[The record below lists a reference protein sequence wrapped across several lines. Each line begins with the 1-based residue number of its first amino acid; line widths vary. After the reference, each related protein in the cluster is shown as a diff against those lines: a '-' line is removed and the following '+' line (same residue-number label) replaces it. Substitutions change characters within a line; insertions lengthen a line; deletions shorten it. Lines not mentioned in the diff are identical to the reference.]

1 MERTKFKLPILRR
14 IIMTYLG
21 MYLLLLLDGFNTTTT
36 IVATACLIWAG
47 IVYVITST
55 ENCDTEVRK
64 ECIKELY
71 ADLSLKVGII
81 SMFLAVF
88 VPTTKQAALIY
99 IAPKVINNEVIENV
113 PEITKLGTEYLK
125 ELLKEKTD
133 DIKR

>member
-1 MERTKFKLPILRR
+1 
-14 IIMTYLG
+14 MTYLG
-21 MYLLLLLDGFNTTTT
+21 MYLMLLLDGFNTATS

-55 ENCDTEVRK
+55 ENCDTEVRN

-71 ADLSLKVGII
+71 ADLSLKIGII
-81 SMFLAVF
+81 SMLLAVF

-99 IAPKVINNEVIENV
+99 IAPKIVNNEVIENV

-125 ELLKEKTD
+125 ELLKEKTN
-133 DIKR
+133 DIKG

>member
-1 MERTKFKLPILRR
+1 
-14 IIMTYLG
+14 
-21 MYLLLLLDGFNTTTT
+21 MYLMLLLDGFNT
-36 IVATACLIWAG
+36 ATSVVSTFCLMWAG
-47 IVYVITST
+47 IIYVVASVQD
-55 ENCDTEVRK
+55 CDAEVRD
-64 ECIKELY
+64 ECIKALY

-125 ELLKEKTD
+125 ELLKEKTN
-133 DIKR
+133 DIKG

>member
-1 MERTKFKLPILRR
+1 
-14 IIMTYLG
+14 
-21 MYLLLLLDGFNTTTT
+21 MYLMLLLDGFNTTTSVIS
-36 IVATACLIWAG
+36 IVCLMWAG
-47 IVYVITST
+47 LIYVITAT
-55 ENCDTEVRK
+55 QDCDTEVRN

-71 ADLSLKVGII
+71 ADLSLKVGVI
-81 SMFLAVF
+81 SMLLAVF

-99 IAPKVINNEVIENV
+99 IAPKIINNEVIENV

>member
-1 MERTKFKLPILRR
+1 
-14 IIMTYLG
+14 
-21 MYLLLLLDGFNTTTT
+21 MYLILLLDGFNTASSV
-36 IVATACLIWAG
+36 ISIACLIWAG

-55 ENCDTEVRK
+55 ENCDAEVRN

-81 SMFLAVF
+81 SMFLAIF

-99 IAPKVINNEVIENV
+99 ITPKVVNNEVIENV

-125 ELLKEKTD
+125 ELLKEKTN

>member
-1 MERTKFKLPILRR
+1 
-14 IIMTYLG
+14 
-21 MYLLLLLDGFNTTTT
+21 MYLLLLLDGFNTATS
-36 IVATACLIWAG
+36 IVAAFCLIWSG

-55 ENCDTEVRK
+55 ECDTEVRN

-81 SMFLAVF
+81 CMFLAIF

-99 IAPKVINNEVIENV
+99 IAPKVVNNEVIENA

-125 ELLKEKTD
+125 ELLKEKTN

>member
-1 MERTKFKLPILRR
+1 MS
-14 IIMTYLG
+14 YLG
-21 MYLLLLLDGFNTTTT
+21 IYLILLLDGFNT
-36 IVATACLIWAG
+36 ATCIISTFCLIWAG

-55 ENCDTEVRK
+55 ESCDAEVRS

-99 IAPKVINNEVIENV
+99 IAPKVVHNEVIENV

-125 ELLKEKTD
+125 ELLKEKTN

>member
-1 MERTKFKLPILRR
+1 
-14 IIMTYLG
+14 
-21 MYLLLLLDGFNTTTT
+21 MYLILMLDGFNTVTSV
-36 IVATACLIWAG
+36 ISIACLIWAG
-47 IVYVITST
+47 IVYVTAIT
-55 ENCDTEVRK
+55 ENCDVEVRN

-71 ADLSLKVGII
+71 ADLSFKVGII
-81 SMFLAVF
+81 SMLLAVF

-99 IAPKVINNEVIENV
+99 IAPKVVNNEVIENV

>member
-1 MERTKFKLPILRR
+1 MS
-14 IIMTYLG
+14 YLG

-47 IVYVITST
+47 IIYVITST
-55 ENCDTEVRK
+55 ENCDVEVRK

-71 ADLSLKVGII
+71 ADLSLKVGVI
-81 SMFLAVF
+81 SMLLAVF

-99 IAPKVINNEVIENV
+99 ITPKIVNNEVIENV